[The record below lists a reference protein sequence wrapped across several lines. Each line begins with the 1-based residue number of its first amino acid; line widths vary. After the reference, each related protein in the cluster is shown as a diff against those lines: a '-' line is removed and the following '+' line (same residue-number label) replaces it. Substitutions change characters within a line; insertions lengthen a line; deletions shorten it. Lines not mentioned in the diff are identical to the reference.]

1 MIFEL
6 RPADLES
13 DGLVVTLEKH
23 VDVMRRTG
31 RGDVHIEADAYEP
44 QPMNI
49 EQVLFRIAQE
59 SLNNASKHAGAS
71 RIDVE
76 LAVEDG
82 NVRLVVR
89 DDGGGFNV
97 SDPQIRAH
105 RLGITSMEERADEL
119 GGRLRIESAKG
130 EGTRVVLEVPI
141 A

>member
-13 DGLVVTLEKH
+13 DGLVATLEKH

-31 RGDVHIEADAYEP
+31 RGDVHIEAGAYEP
-44 QPMNI
+44 QPMAI

-76 LAVEDG
+76 LAIEDG
-82 NVRLVVR
+82 NVRLTVT
-89 DDGGGFNV
+89 DDGDGFDV

-130 EGTRVVLEVPI
+130 KGTRVVLEVPI